1 MSSTITALGRQKTY
15 RSGTW
20 LPYRGQ
26 HGKYSL
32 KVGNL
37 ALLDKFEEEADLWY
51 LEFQYEN
58 RWFLA
63 AGCVFDIDVSGS
75 LQHQVYMA
83 TLAKNGPALL
93 RLLDSTIE
101 TIKKEF
107 AELPYRIFASGSK
120 GLHVYVKNP
129 NGFLVS
135 SQNPEQAFTS
145 AKIQAFLERHYST
158 EFLSLIDKS
167 PYPHNKGI
175 RPTHCQHPK
184 TQIEPFILFTSAS
197 WDLGGETER
206 EDDSWLHWATLIITS
221 DLLAEE
227 ETIPVAPIVVGLPSA
242 APVSRPPVSDEENSA
257 FFNGPIN
264 SWLDRESGIRPW
276 SENQRGKFLVY
287 TCSGERGTWC
297 PIAQKIHKTQC
308 TAWDARYENGT
319 KVAFCFNAKC
329 TGKRFVL
336 RLPIDHPITR
346 PNPDQVPEERVI
358 KYENLPNTR
367 YLPTE
372 KLIQDIETHKNLVIC
387 APMGSGKTHSIV
399 KWIEEKNPTR
409 VLIIGT
415 RIQQIAAWH
424 SKFAYLGFKNY
435 ESVQG
440 SLFREDRVLVCLNS
454 LPRLLGAMEA
464 DGFRPLPKY
473 DALIIDEADS
483 LARWL
488 GGALLTESPI
498 IFEILKVLVSTS
510 TYVMCMDGIPTLALG
525 SMLEQ
530 FNVAAKFKW
539 LSFQSMKFKE
549 WIFVNN
555 HEYFTSSYLNALRSG
570 KKLFFVT
577 NSKTA
582 VFRFYDLAV
591 KEIGLPEEKVLA
603 IHGEMSRTIR
613 DQSGNPD
620 DWVRYDLILANGSLG
635 PGASFDH
642 LHFHQ
647 VYCLVDV
654 KCGVIPAEIGQLIE
668 RPRKLINNQVMV
680 MVLKKPYNQYLASQ
694 AHDVDQFQSR
704 QEAIGNHVEIARE
717 VGNWRPSS
725 DPLPLRPQQQEND
738 GPPLPIHMQLQY
750 TRDPSMLTQPIPR
763 NVVRA
768 GGSRGTL
775 PLGSP
780 VVARRQATIATYPHF
795 NQETGTLESEIVQGE
810 FGLVFEQTPLIK
822 LQVTVL
828 NQMNDSC
835 TDSEIFLK
843 QIQKICTLNGAGFTT
858 KGPRQLLDDKGN
870 CRVLGAHMG
879 YIKALGKRDVTTR
892 PTAENATEGGE
903 DTTLGG
909 KDWEKCQSDPI
920 FLQIEQKYTPVV
932 AGKLKALLYIKSCSI
947 STRLKRL
954 RSIAN
959 SYKGTE
965 ESIQQQIRK
974 DTIKLFQVA
983 AEQQNAPVVTRNQ
996 QTLVRPE
1003 SIARV
1008 CYNQKITNG
1017 ELFGFVHLLLHMMGF
1032 SMQENGEIIKPTTND
1047 GRFCTLSFLQCGN
1060 RQAWW
1065 DIVRA
1070 CVYVFKKEG
1079 YANTFKI
1086 ATLIDNSDCPT
1097 DVAVAHAT
1105 VFTHLLSIFEFVGIP
1120 MFKSHVMRKR
1130 LALGEDVRK
1139 RQWFS
1144 INLDQKLYD
1153 VHLALLGKNTE
1164 QTLDELVDVMF
1175 PPQNQ

>member
-20 LPYRGQ
+20 LPYRGY
-26 HGKYSL
+26 HKEYPL
-32 KVGNL
+32 KVRNF

-51 LEFQYEN
+51 LEFRYEN

-63 AGCVFDIDVSGS
+63 AGCVFDIDVSGP
-75 LQHQVYMA
+75 LQQQVYMA
-83 TLAKNGPALL
+83 TLAKNVPALL
-93 RLLDSTIE
+93 RLLHPTIE
-101 TIKKEF
+101 IIKKEF

-135 SQNPEQAFTS
+135 SQLPEQAFTS
-145 AKIQAFLERHYST
+145 AKIQAFLERHYSSD
-158 EFLSLIDKS
+158 FLSLIDKS

-175 RPTHCQHPK
+175 RPARCQHPK
-184 TQIEPFILFTSAS
+184 TQIDPFILLTSAS
-197 WDLGGETER
+197 WDLGGDAER
-206 EDDSWLHWATLIITS
+206 EDDSWLHWATLMITS

-227 ETIPVAPIVVGLPSA
+227 QQEPVGLPPNVVA
-242 APVSRPPVSDEENSA
+242 VSRPPALNVPISDQENSA
-257 FFNGPIN
+257 FFDGPIN
-264 SWLDRESGIRPW
+264 SWLERESGLRPW

-308 TAWDARYENGT
+308 TAWDARFENGT

-329 TGKRFVL
+329 SGKRFVL
-336 RLPIDHPITR
+336 RLPIIHPITR
-346 PNPDQVPEERVI
+346 PNPAQVPEERVI
-358 KYENLPNTR
+358 KYENLPNMR
-367 YLPTE
+367 YLPTTQ
-372 KLIQDIETHKNLVIC
+372 LIQDIETHKNLVIC
-387 APMGSGKTHSIV
+387 APMGSGKTYSIV
-399 KWIEEKNPTR
+399 KWIEEKNPAR

-435 ESVQG
+435 EAVQG

-454 LPRLLGAMEA
+454 LPRLLGAMEP

-488 GGALLTESPI
+488 GGALLTESPV

-530 FNVAAKFKW
+530 FGAAAKFKW

-591 KEIGLPEEKVLA
+591 KEIGLAENKVLA

-668 RPRKLINNQVMV
+668 RPRKLINNQVMI

-694 AHDVDQFQSR
+694 AHDVDQFKSR
-704 QEAIGNHVEIARE
+704 QKAIGDHVEIARE
-717 VGNWRPSS
+717 VGDWRPSS
-725 DPLPLRPQQQEND
+725 DPLPLRQPTEQD
-738 GPPLPIHMQLQY
+738 GPPLPIYMQLQH
-750 TRDPSMLTQPIPR
+750 TRDPAMLTAPVPR
-763 NVVRA
+763 NVVRV
-768 GGSRGTL
+768 GGRAGTL

-780 VVARRQATIATYPHF
+780 VVARRQTTIVTLPTY
-795 NQETGTLESEIVQGE
+795 NEETDTLESEIVQGE
-810 FGLVFEQTPLIK
+810 YGLVFEQTPLIK

-843 QIQKICTLNGAGFTT
+843 HLQKICTLNGAGFTT

-879 YIKALGKRDVTTR
+879 YIKALGKRTVR
-892 PTAENATEGGE
+892 PEE
-903 DTTLGG
+903 DDQQQQEISG
-909 KDWEKCQSDPI
+909 DWDKCQSDPI
-920 FLQIEQKYTPVV
+920 FLQIEQKYPPVT
-932 AGKLKALLYIKSCSI
+932 ANKLKALLYCKTCSV

-954 RSIAN
+954 RSLAN

-965 ESIQQQIRK
+965 ESVKQQINK
-974 DTIKLFQVA
+974 DTVRLFQVA
-983 AEQQNAPVVTRNQ
+983 AEQQNAAVTTRNQ

-1003 SIARV
+1003 SISRV

-1017 ELFGFVHLLLHMMGF
+1017 ELFGFIHLLLHLMGF
-1032 SMQENGEIIKPTTND
+1032 SMLENGEIVKPAND
-1047 GRFCTLSFLQCGN
+1047 TGRYCTLSFIQGEN
-1060 RQAWW
+1060 QQAWW
-1065 DIVRA
+1065 DVVRA
-1070 CVYVFKKEG
+1070 CVYVFRKEN
-1079 YANTFKI
+1079 YTNTFKI
-1086 ATLIDNSDCPT
+1086 ATLIDNSDRPANIA
-1097 DVAVAHAT
+1097 DLHAI
-1105 VFTHLLSIFEFVGIP
+1105 VFSHVITIFEFVGIP
-1120 MFKSHVMRKR
+1120 LVKSHLMRKK
-1130 LALGEDVRK
+1130 LTIDGEAKK

-1144 INLDQKLYD
+1144 LSLDEKLYN
-1153 VHLALLGKNTE
+1153 VHLALLGKSE
-1164 QTLDELVDVMF
+1164 KTLDELVDVMF
-1175 PPQNQ
+1175 PTDQ